1 MMRGFIEI
9 ITRRS
14 LLRCERG
21 ATAVEY
27 TLILAMIVLVMI
39 TALTNV
45 ANKTIRMWN
54 NVATEVTNN

>member
-1 MMRGFIEI
+1 MRGLIEI
-9 ITRRS
+9 IVRWGV
-14 LLRCERG
+14 LRCERG

-27 TLILAMIVLVMI
+27 ALILAMIVLVMI